1 MDFWMWLV
9 LFGVVVVGAA
19 VIQSILA
26 GQQKGEMEAHLGNL
40 TDFTASQMIMGCD
53 GKSGIAVDEVRQKLC
68 VIRRESGQIS
78 ERILFP
84 VELVSVELFE
94 DGNSVTKTLRSSQ
107 IGGALIGGIAMG
119 GVGAIIGG
127 LSGKTMTSNKIKRV
141 DLRLVVDDTV
151 SPLHDVTFM
160 NVEGNKNGLIHTHAM
175 SQARHWHG
183 ILEVLIKRADAEVR
197 SAAASTLST
206 PSILPS
212 TSTNSIADELSKL
225 AGLRAA
231 GILTN
236 EEFDHQK
243 TKLLANS

>member
-1 MDFWMWLV
+1 MWLV
-9 LFGVVVVGAA
+9 LFGVVIVGAA

-26 GQQKGEMEAHLGNL
+26 GQQKGEMEAHLGVL
-40 TDFTASQMIMGCD
+40 PDFTASQMIMGCD

-68 VIRRESGQIS
+68 VIRRENGQIL

-94 DGNSVTKTLRSSQ
+94 DGSSVTKTMRSSQ

-127 LSGKTMTSNKIKRV
+127 LSGKTVTSNKIKRV

-197 SAAASTLST
+197 STAGSALRP

-212 TSTNSIADELSKL
+212 TSTNSIADELGKL